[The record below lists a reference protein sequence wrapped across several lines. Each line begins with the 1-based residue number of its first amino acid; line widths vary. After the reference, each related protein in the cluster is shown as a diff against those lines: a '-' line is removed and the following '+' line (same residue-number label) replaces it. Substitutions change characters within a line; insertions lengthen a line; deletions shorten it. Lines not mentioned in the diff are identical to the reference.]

1 METTIEK
8 LIDFIEK
15 QEYNYLNK
23 EQPESCNKILNK
35 AKELLED
42 EKDEIMK
49 SFMNGMVNSLDYFD
63 PRTDKEEYV
72 NYYNWT
78 YNKNV
83 SK

>member
-1 METTIEK
+1 METTIER

-15 QEYNYLNK
+15 QEYNYFNIELLDIR
-23 EQPESCNKILNK
+23 NKILDK

-42 EKDEIMK
+42 ERDEIIK
-49 SFMNGMVNSLDYFD
+49 SFMNGMVNSLDYYD
-63 PRTDKEEYV
+63 QKSNKEECI

-83 SK
+83 